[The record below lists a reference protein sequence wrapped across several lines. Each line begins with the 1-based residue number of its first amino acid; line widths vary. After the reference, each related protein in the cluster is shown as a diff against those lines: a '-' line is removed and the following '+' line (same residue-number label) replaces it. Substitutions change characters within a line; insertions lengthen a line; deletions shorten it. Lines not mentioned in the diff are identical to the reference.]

1 MRFCF
6 IGLSN
11 PYVCVVTIAGPLVG
25 FLFRETNVFGPR
37 LALMRR
43 EYDIEHDEAY
53 DAMRRQYKI
62 YDWTTSAIFIV
73 LMVVVTVLLVVL
85 PS

>member
-6 IGLSN
+6 IALSN
-11 PYVCVVTIAGPLVG
+11 RYVCVVVITEPLVG
-25 FLFRETNVFGPR
+25 VLFRETNVFGPR
-37 LALMRR
+37 LSLMRR

-53 DAMRRQYKI
+53 DAMRRQYKV
-62 YDWTTSAIFIV
+62 YDWTTAGIFIV
-73 LMVVVTVLLVVL
+73 VMLVVAVLLLVL